1 MHSISLLAVLLTV
14 LILGPHAVAAE
25 SQTGSAHDFSFSAID
40 GEKLNLSD
48 YRGKVVLVVNTAS
61 FCGYTPQ
68 YDGLQTLWE
77 RYRDKGLVVLGV
89 PSNDFGGQEPK
100 SEGEILGFC
109 QGKYGVS
116 FPLTAKMTVRGTDA
130 HPFYR
135 WAGQVLGD
143 EAKPKWNFHKY
154 LVSADGRLVGWF
166 STPTK
171 PLSPQVTQAIDA
183 EIASANSSKRPANK
197 PASGS

>member
-1 MHSISLLAVLLTV
+1 MV
-14 LILGPHAVAAE
+14 
-25 SQTGSAHDFSFSAID
+25 
-40 GEKLNLSD
+40 
-48 YRGKVVLVVNTAS
+48 GKVGLGDDQQARGPLVQPVHDAGPGQAAGRCQWGSTA
-61 FCGYTPQ
+61 
-68 YDGLQTLWE
+68 E
-77 RYRDKGLVVLGV
+77 
-89 PSNDFGGQEPK
+89 EPK

-116 FPLTAKMTVRGTDA
+116 FPLTAKMTVKGTDA
-130 HPFYR
+130 HPFYQ

-154 LVSADGRLVGWF
+154 LISADGRLVAWF

-183 EIASANSSKRPANK
+183 EIASANSSKRPAGK
-197 PASGS
+197 QPSGS

>member
-1 MHSISLLAVLLTV
+1 MRCISLLAVLLTV
-14 LILGPHAVAAE
+14 LILGPHAAAAE
-25 SQTGSAHDFSFSAID
+25 QQTGSAHDFSFSAID

-89 PSNDFGGQEPK
+89 PSNDFGGQEPN

-116 FPLTAKMTVRGTDA
+116 FPLTAKMTVRGADA

-143 EAKPKWNFHKY
+143 EARPKWNFHKY

-183 EIASANSSKRPANK
+183 EIASANSSKRPVNK

>member
-1 MHSISLLAVLLTV
+1 MRRISQLAAVLAVLF
-14 LILGPHAVAAE
+14 LGPNTIAAE
-25 SQTGSAHDFSFSAID
+25 QQSGSAHDYSFAAID
-40 GEKLNLSD
+40 GETLNLSD

-68 YDGLQTLWE
+68 YEGLQTLWE
-77 RYRDKGLVVLGV
+77 QYKDKGLVVLGV

-100 SEGEILGFC
+100 SEGEILDFC

-116 FPLTAKMTVRGTDA
+116 FPLTAKMSVKGTDA
-130 HPFYR
+130 HPFYQ

-154 LVSADGRLVGWF
+154 LVAADGRLVGWF

-171 PLSPQVTQAIDA
+171 PLSPEVTEAIDA
-183 EIASANSSKRPANK
+183 EIASANSSKRPAGK
-197 PASGS
+197 KTSGS

>member
-1 MHSISLLAVLLTV
+1 MRRIFLLATVLTV
-14 LILGPHAVAAE
+14 LNLGPNAFAGERV
-25 SQTGSAHDFSFSAID
+25 SGSAHDFSFAAID
-40 GEKLNLSD
+40 GDRMNLSD

-68 YDGLQTLWE
+68 YEGLQTLWE

-116 FPLTAKMTVRGTDA
+116 FPLTAKMTVKGTDA
-130 HPFYR
+130 HPFYQ

-154 LVSADGRLVGWF
+154 LISADGRLVAWF

-183 EIASANSSKRPANK
+183 EIASANSSKRPAGK
-197 PASGS
+197 QPSGS

>member
-1 MHSISLLAVLLTV
+1 MSRISLLTMVLTV
-14 LILGPHAVAAE
+14 LLLGQTAVIAE
-25 SQTGSAHDFSFSAID
+25 PKNSSAHDFSFSAID
-40 GEKLNLSD
+40 GDRMDLSD

-68 YDGLQTLWE
+68 YEGLQTLWE
-77 RYRDKGLVVLGV
+77 RYKDKGLVVLGV

-116 FPLTAKMTVRGTDA
+116 FPLTAKMKVKGTDA
-130 HPFYR
+130 HPFYQ
-135 WAGQVLGD
+135 WAGQELGG
-143 EAKPKWNFHKY
+143 EAAPKWNFHKY

-171 PLSPQVTQAIDA
+171 PLSPEVTEAIDA
-183 EIASANSSKRPANK
+183 QIASANSSKRPAGK
-197 PASGS
+197 EPSGS